1 LIDLHLFRNRQMTI
15 AVITM
20 TLFAVAF
27 FGAAL
32 LFPSYFLQVRGEK
45 TLSTGL
51 LMIPQG
57 LGAMI
62 TMPIAGQLTD
72 RIGPGKIVVT
82 GISLI
87 VPGMIV
93 FTQVSDATPYWL
105 LLLALFVMGLGMGAT
120 MMPTFTAALQTLTHA
135 SVARGSTLM
144 NILQQVASSIGTA
157 TFSVVLTNLEL
168 GRHPLAESIQAQQ
181 HPGSAPPL
189 SAEQTRT
196 AVQQLGDSFGTTF
209 ILGAVLT
216 AACLIPAVLLPR
228 RKMTAPASPE
238 AALVG

>member
-1 LIDLHLFRNRQMTI
+1 
-15 AVITM
+15 M

-45 TLSTGL
+45 TLPTGL

-57 LGAMI
+57 LGAMV
-62 TMPIAGQLTD
+62 TMPLAGQLTD
-72 RIGPGKIVVT
+72 RIGPGKIVIT
-82 GISLI
+82 GMFLI
-87 VPGMIV
+87 LPGLAI
-93 FTQVSDATPYWL
+93 FTQVSATTPYWVL
-105 LLLALFVMGLGMGAT
+105 LLGLFIMGLGMGAT

-168 GRHPLAESIQAQQ
+168 SRHPLAEVIKSTQQ
-181 HPGSAPPL
+181 HTSSATFTKPQL
-189 SAEQTRT
+189 THAT
-196 AVQQLGDSFGTTF
+196 QQLADSFGTTF
-209 ILGAVLT
+209 VVGLVLM
-216 AACLIPAVLLPR
+216 ALCIVPAFLLPR
-228 RKMTAPASPE
+228 SKPASPE
-238 AALVG
+238 AVEEAAEAVVLA

>member
-1 LIDLHLFRNRQMTI
+1 
-15 AVITM
+15 
-20 TLFAVAF
+20 
-27 FGAAL
+27 
-32 LFPSYFLQVRGEK
+32 
-45 TLSTGL
+45 
-51 LMIPQG
+51 
-57 LGAMI
+57 MI

-72 RIGPGKIVVT
+72 KIGPGKIVLT
-82 GISLI
+82 GITLI

-168 GRHPLAESIQAQQ
+168 NRHPLAEVIQAQQ

-189 SAEQTRT
+189 SNAQTHT
-196 AVQQLGDSFGTTF
+196 ALQQLGDSFGTTF

-216 AACLIPAVLLPR
+216 AACLIPAFLLPR
-228 RKMTAPASPE
+228 RKTATPVAPE
-238 AALVG
+238 VVAVG